1 MRKGFTLLE
10 LITVVVIIGIL
21 AMIAVPQFFK
31 VAERG
36 RAAEAIN
43 LLGSLRSA
51 QLRYYA
57 EHARTTNSINDLD
70 IECGTPRFFSMTL
83 LGSATPGVNT
93 NVAYARRNNVSNPG
107 YGNYR
112 LYIQFDGDITCL
124 GGSRN
129 ICRVL
134 GY

>member
-1 MRKGFTLLE
+1 MKRGFTLLE
-10 LITVVVIIGIL
+10 LITVVIIIGIL
-21 AMIAVPQFFK
+21 AIIAVPQFFK

-57 EHARTTNSINDLD
+57 EHARTTANINELD
-70 IECGTPRFFSMTL
+70 IESSTPRFFTVVP
-83 LGSATPGVNT
+83 LGSAAPTDNT
-93 NVAYARRNNVSNPG
+93 NVAQATRNSRNNPG
-107 YGNYR
+107 YGSYILR
-112 LYIQFDGDITCL
+112 IQFDGDITCT
-124 GGSRN
+124 GGSKN
-129 ICRVL
+129 VCTML

>member
-10 LITVVVIIGIL
+10 LIIVVIIIGIL

-43 LLGSLRSA
+43 ILGALRSA
-51 QLRYYA
+51 QLRYYS
-57 EHARTTNSINDLD
+57 EHAHTTGNWRDLD
-70 IECGTPRFFSMTL
+70 MEISGTRFFDIWPI
-83 LGSATPGVNT
+83 GSWSPSNNT
-93 NVAYARRNNVSNPG
+93 NVARARRNGTNNPG
-107 YGNYR
+107 YGRYY
-112 LYIQFDGDITCL
+112 LTIEFDGDIYCS

-129 ICRVL
+129 ICRAL